1 MIKYWPEKQG
11 INLNNEVVNLFRY
24 AYSKLDTNLH
34 NNTSWILSI
43 DIINIKVKRQLFKA
57 ILYELEVL
65 VLDIIELNLT
75 LEELQT
81 LTKKITID
89 LIKKSIDNF
98 YLLTQVQSSNL
109 SQSHKL
115 ERFCDFN
122 LFIDNLLIYLIFGSN
137 TLNSNKTLFS
147 EVNVPTKYIEIL
159 LDNLVVQVSNI
170 VFLHC
175 ITHQLSL
182 SSLLVFLISNNL
194 CNDTYISIK
203 SLATFRNNLN
213 WQDLIDYYL
222 IQPKIVYNNRYKVWL
237 LTPEGLSCKYIYAC
251 RENDFF
257 KLSNLQLI
265 IIVLLELQDFLFPKI
280 NNIVFNLSK
289 VLIYTWGYF
298 FNQFFKLLL
307 KSVFFVFRTKK
318 Q

>member
-24 AYSKLDTNLH
+24 AYSKLDNNLH

-43 DIINIKVKRQLFKA
+43 DIINIQVKRKLFKVV
-57 ILYELEVL
+57 LYELEIL

-75 LEELQT
+75 LEELKT
-81 LTKKITID
+81 LTKKIIID

-98 YLLTQVQSSNL
+98 YLLNQVQLSHL
-109 SQSHKL
+109 SQSHNL

-137 TLNSNKTLFS
+137 TLTSNNTLFL
-147 EVNVPTKYIEIL
+147 EINVPTKYIEIL

-170 VFLHC
+170 VFLNC
-175 ITHQLSL
+175 ITNQLSL
-182 SSLLVFLISNNL
+182 SSLLVFLISHNL

-237 LTPEGLSCKYIYAC
+237 LTSEGLSCKYIYAC

-265 IIVLLELQDFLFPKI
+265 IIVLLELQDFLLPKI
-280 NNIVFNLSK
+280 NNIIFNLSK

-298 FNQFFKLLL
+298 FNQLFKLLL
-307 KSVFFVFRTKK
+307 KSVFFVFRPKK